1 MLPTNYTRRQIND
14 VISVDSI
21 ITVYHL
27 DMRKSVR
34 VGGDV
39 HDFPE
44 ICFVEEGSLTPYVDG
59 VPINLNK
66 GQMVIYAPNAYHGPK
81 STLYHDYFII
91 NAVLGIISFASNSE
105 ALEGLYNRAISL
117 NANQLEILSE
127 IITLGISHF
136 KDVGNGGHI
145 NNLPDTESINHALQR
160 MKNLLEILLLDI
172 YSTENHNSCYSL
184 SGSNKEK
191 LKQDQMR
198 ELTEYLLHHL
208 NETLTLEDISRDL
221 GFSISKLRRLVFEQK
236 DCGPIAYFI
245 DLKIEEAKRLIKKTS
260 MNITEI
266 SEHLGFSSLHY
277 FSKQFKSKTGKS
289 PSAYAKTIDKR

>member
-1 MLPTNYTRRQIND
+1 MLPYNYTRRQIND
-14 VISVDSI
+14 IISVDSI

-27 DMRKSVR
+27 DMRTKTR
-34 VGGDV
+34 VGGNI

-44 ICFVEEGSLTPYVDG
+44 ICFVEEGIIAPYIDGTP
-59 VPINLNK
+59 ITLNK
-66 GQMVIYAPNAYHGPK
+66 GQMIIYAPNTYHRPK
-81 STLYHDYFII
+81 APFHYDYI
-91 NAVLGIISFASNSE
+91 NAVLGIISFVSSAEELE
-105 ALEGLYNRAISL
+105 ALYNRAITL
-117 NANQLEILSE
+117 NATQLETLSE

-136 KDVGNGGHI
+136 KNEGGGHI
-145 NNLPDTESINHALQR
+145 NNLPDTEHTNRNLQR
-160 MKNLLEILLLDI
+160 MKNLLENFLIDI
-172 YSTENHNSCYSL
+172 YSTESHSSYAL

-198 ELTEYLLHHL
+198 ELTDYLLFHL
-208 NETLTLEDISRDL
+208 NQTLTLEDISRDL
-221 GFSISKLRRLVFEQK
+221 GFSVPKLRRLVFDQK
-236 DCGPIAYFI
+236 GCGPISYFI